1 MSSEL
6 QQVIKAARA
15 LSSRDKLKL
24 LQIIAHDLQQ
34 AEAFT
39 EASMAFWS
47 PRSLDAIAQAQSA
60 SMITDIHTLVVDF
73 WPEEESA
80 DDFNQFIAVRR
91 QADRLRKA

>member
-47 PRSLDAIAQAQSA
+47 PRSLDAITQAQSA

-91 QADRLRKA
+91 QAVLIR

>member
-47 PRSLDAIAQAQSA
+47 PRSLDAIAQTQSA